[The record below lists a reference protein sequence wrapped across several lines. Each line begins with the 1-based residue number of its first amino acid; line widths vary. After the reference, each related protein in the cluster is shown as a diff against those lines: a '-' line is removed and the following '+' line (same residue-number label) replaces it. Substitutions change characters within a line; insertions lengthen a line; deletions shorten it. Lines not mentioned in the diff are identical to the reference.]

1 MFLLHRVEILLNL
14 LNTPGR
20 INLAVESVRAIAQ
33 IMLAIAPKRRG
44 RDSIEMR
51 ATDNRRRFR
60 LVKSGA

>member
-1 MFLLHRVEILLNL
+1 VEISLNL
-14 LNTPGR
+14 LNTRGR

-44 RDSIEMR
+44 SGSIEMR
-51 ATDNRRRFR
+51 ATNNRRRFR